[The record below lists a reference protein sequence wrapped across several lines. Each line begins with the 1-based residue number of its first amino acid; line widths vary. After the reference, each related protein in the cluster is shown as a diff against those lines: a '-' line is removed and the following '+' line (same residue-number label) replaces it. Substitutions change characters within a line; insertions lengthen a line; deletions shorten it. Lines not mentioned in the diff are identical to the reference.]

1 MNSKTIKNSKISDTE
16 IDKYSFLPLIREIVF
31 DLSCHNYEKIK
42 QDRRNG
48 RVDIRDLQRVIEE
61 YGCTIVPLTDN
72 IADFIEFYTID
83 NEDRLDMYI
92 PLWTKEEKRSDL
104 TLFVSGYKKSNELVV
119 EINDLRVL

>member
-1 MNSKTIKNSKISDTE
+1 MD
-16 IDKYSFLPLIREIVF
+16 IDKYSFLPLIREIAI
-31 DLSCHNYEKIK
+31 DLSCGNYEKIR

-48 RVDIRDLQRVIEE
+48 RVDMRDLQRVIEE
-61 YGCTIVPLTDN
+61 YGRTIVPLPDN
-72 IADFIEFYTID
+72 IADFIDFYTID

-104 TLFVSGYKKSNELVV
+104 TLFISGYRKSNELVV